1 MSRVLLLGA
10 TGLIGTAVADRFTA
24 EGHHV
29 TGVMRNTDRAPESVA
44 QAIAGDLG
52 APEEWLPLL
61 ADMDALIHCAC
72 DWAGDMARTEPHLIE
87 GVIASGFRGRVLY
100 TGGVWLYRPGPD
112 QITEDSPIAGC
123 GGFDWSTDG
132 WDRLM
137 AAGLDAVLI
146 HPGLVWRDG
155 VPHYSP
161 AEEALNARKPL
172 PVPAPGEQIQPLIHS
187 TDLADGYLRALT
199 SGQSRRDYL
208 FVAENA
214 PMQQVIEAWAA
225 ASGLSTV
232 RTEARDDDP
241 YTWSQRVNSARARDE
256 LGWVP
261 RFTDSAGFL
270 AARPGM

>member
-1 MSRVLLLGA
+1 MSRILLLGA
-10 TGLIGTAVADRFTA
+10 TGLIGTAVADRFAA

-44 QAIAGDLG
+44 QAIAGDLA

-61 ADMDALIHCAC
+61 AEMDALIHCAC
-72 DWAGDMARTEPHLIE
+72 DWEGDMARTEPRLIE

-112 QITEDSPIAGC
+112 LITEDSPIVGC
-123 GGFDWSTDG
+123 DGFDWSTDG

-155 VPHYSP
+155 VPHYWP
-161 AEEALNARKPL
+161 AEEALNSRQPL
-172 PVPAPGEQIQPLIHS
+172 PLLAPGEQIQPLIHS
-187 TDLADGYLRALT
+187 TDLADGYLRAFT

-225 ASGLSTV
+225 AYGLSTV
-232 RTEARDDDP
+232 RTEADDDDP
-241 YTWSQRVNSARARDE
+241 NTWFQRVDSARARDE
-256 LGWVP
+256 LGWIP
-261 RFTDSAGFL
+261 RFTDSVGFL